1 MPAQEGPQSLGEV
14 LQSVIDRL
22 GLRQRINEARVVE
35 TWAALV
41 GPQINGVT
49 SSVWMK
55 DATLFVKIRS
65 ATWRQELHLRRR
77 EWRRRL
83 NEELGE
89 ELVEDVVFR

>member
-1 MPAQEGPQSLGEV
+1 MAAYERPQPLGKV

-22 GLRQRINEARVVE
+22 GLRRRINEARVVE
-35 TWAALV
+35 TWAALA

-49 SSVWMK
+49 TSVWMK
-55 DATLFVKIRS
+55 GATLFVKVRS

-89 ELVEDVVFR
+89 ALVEEIVFR

>member
-1 MPAQEGPQSLGEV
+1 MSTQKGPQSLGEV

-22 GLRQRINEARVVE
+22 GLRQRIDEARVVE
-35 TWAALV
+35 TWAALA

-55 DATLFVKIRS
+55 GATLFVKVRS
-65 ATWRQELHLRRR
+65 AAWRQELHLRRR

-83 NEELGE
+83 NEELGQ